1 VFEKPPSYAFN
12 TVLFCYESHA
22 IPLFFTFWDM
32 HGIELHCAL
41 QNDFILT
48 FTYKFYYISVT
59 PNITV
64 YCPNAT
70 TLTKGDNFTCVC
82 RGEGG
87 NPPAVVT
94 WYKDGEQIVTGT
106 EIAILSLINVDEDDR
121 GTYRCEARSH
131 KKAKKEIIIEII
143 VNCKYI
149 IFLCKTKEQHLYVTV
164 NYFNPIMHIES
175 K

>member
-1 VFEKPPSYAFN
+1 MCLKNHLRMLLILCSSVTNRVLSLYFLLFG
-12 TVLFCYESHA
+12 TVLSC
-22 IPLFFTFWDM
+22 IV
-32 HGIELHCAL
+32 AL

-64 YCPNAT
+64 SCRNTT
-70 TLTKGDNFTCVC
+70 TLTKADNFTCVC

-87 NPPAVVT
+87 NPRAVVT

-106 EIAILSLINVDEDDR
+106 EIAILSLIDVDEDDA

-131 KKAKKEIIIEII
+131 EKAKKEIIIEII